1 MKYFFLALFLLIA
14 TTIYAQNITG
24 RVHGESGEP
33 LAGATASL
41 LIAKDSSQLLST
53 ATDESGNF
61 TFRNVASNQYLVKIT
76 AVDYT
81 TYFSSAFNTN
91 GGDYI
96 VPALTMSKANTV
108 LSNITVTAKRPPV
121 EEKSGKTVVNVD
133 ASTTNTG

>member
-24 RVHGESGEP
+24 RVHGENGEP

-61 TFRNVASNQYLVKIT
+61 TFRNVASNQYLVKLRR
-76 AVDYT
+76 
-81 TYFSSAFNTN
+81 
-91 GGDYI
+91 
-96 VPALTMSKANTV
+96 LTILRISHRHLIQMAEII
-108 LSNITVTAKRPPV
+108 LCLR
-121 EEKSGKTVVNVD
+121 
-133 ASTTNTG
+133 